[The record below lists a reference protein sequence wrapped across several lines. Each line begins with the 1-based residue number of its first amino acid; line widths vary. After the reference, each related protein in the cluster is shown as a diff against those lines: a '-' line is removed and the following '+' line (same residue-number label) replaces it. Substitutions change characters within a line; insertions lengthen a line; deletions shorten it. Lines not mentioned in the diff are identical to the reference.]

1 VVTHIFNPLKKKTLP
16 GLVYDPKIL
25 NETSL
30 VYNHKKG
37 FQYKKPYRAN
47 KERFKGEGE
56 KHTIGGPFQA
66 LSQHVC
72 KIYICKMYCI

>member
-16 GLVYDPKIL
+16 RLIFDPKRL

-37 FQYKKPYRAN
+37 LQHKKPYRTN
-47 KERFKGEGE
+47 RERSKGEGE
-56 KHTIGGPFQA
+56 ST
-66 LSQHVC
+66 L
-72 KIYICKMYCI
+72 